1 MSYEMMNWEIMVE
14 QLKEKHI
21 EILEKVNENSPW
33 HLQPTQFFKMYLNTE
48 LKKLNDNKYDDYEK
62 IIFFK
67 ISFNHTIESWRKIGK
82 KNGGA
87 LDGFPKQ
94 YLPMANVLS
103 AEFTPILEPS
113 KISKPT
119 KSANSIK

>member
-1 MSYEMMNWEIMVE
+1 MNWEIMVE

-33 HLQPTQFFKMYLNTE
+33 NHQPTEIFKRYLKTE
-48 LKKLNDNKYDDYEK
+48 LHTLNDNKYDDSEK

-67 ISFNHTIESWRKIGK
+67 INFNHTIESWREIGK

-87 LDGFPKQ
+87 LDGFPQQ

-103 AEFTPILEPS
+103 AEFTPILELS
-113 KISKPT
+113 EISKPT
-119 KSANSIK
+119 KSAKSIK